1 MTLPKNPIGFILSKR
16 CVYLVVALYF
26 TLTAFSQE
34 DNKTE
39 DWWTSITKKHEIK
52 YDSYTLHGDCF
63 IIGEKTFDGEIENFK
78 EVTVISKGSENYW
91 IFKSKTASY
100 DPNTTTLKINDCTME
115 QFKKDSKSLE
125 PEKSYK
131 QINYSVNFQKNIAT
145 MSDVRPDSEIE
156 SAINKMFD
164 ESIYAG
170 EQLDLE
176 KMKMQINDKY
186 SAGFINSGKYYTSFD
201 LLFSDYKT
209 AINGIK
215 SQKLTI
221 SNKKITILSGN
232 SVLLTANGQ
241 FSATTDTDKIIN
253 GKFFWTIIYKEIDN
267 EWKIIHTHMTNE
279 R

>member
-1 MTLPKNPIGFILSKR
+1 MTLPKKSFGLNLGKR
-16 CVYLVVALYF
+16 FVYLFFALCF

-34 DNKTE
+34 NNITE
-39 DWWTSITKKHEIK
+39 EWWSPITQKHDIK

-63 IIGEKTFDGEIENFK
+63 IIGEKSVDGEIENFK
-78 EVTVISKGSENYW
+78 DVTVISKGSENYW
-91 IFKSKTASY
+91 IYKSKTASY
-100 DPNTTTLKINDCTME
+100 DPKTTTLKINNCTME
-115 QFKKDSKSLE
+115 KFQKDSKSLE

-131 QINYSVNFQKNIAT
+131 HINYSINFEKNIAT
-145 MSDVRPDSEIE
+145 MADVRPDSEIE

-164 ESIYAG
+164 ESIHAG

-186 SAGFINSGKYYTSFD
+186 SAGFINNGKYYTSFD

-209 AINGIK
+209 ATNGIK

-221 SNKKITILSGN
+221 DNKKITILSGN

-241 FSATTDTDKIIN
+241 FSATTDDDKIIN

>member
-1 MTLPKNPIGFILSKR
+1 MTLPKSSFGFDRSKR
-16 CVYLVVALYF
+16 SIYLFVALCF
-26 TLTAFSQE
+26 SLTAFSQD

-39 DWWTSITKKHEIK
+39 EWWAPITRKHDLK
-52 YDSYTLHGDCF
+52 YGSYTLHGDCF
-63 IIGEKTFDGEIENFK
+63 IMGEKSVDGEIENFK
-78 EVTVISKGSENYW
+78 DVTVISKGAENYW
-91 IFKSKTASY
+91 IYKSKTASY
-100 DPNTTTLKINDCTME
+100 DPQTTTFKINNCTME
-115 QFKKDSKSLE
+115 KFKKDSKSLK

-131 QINYSVNFQKNIAT
+131 HINYSINFEKNRAT
-145 MSDVRPDSEIE
+145 MAEVRADDEIE
-156 SAINKMFD
+156 SAINKMFE
-164 ESIYAG
+164 ESIIAG

-201 LLFSDYKT
+201 SLFADYKAAT
-209 AINGIK
+209 YGIK

-221 SNKKITILSGN
+221 DNKKITILSGN

-267 EWKIIHTHMTNE
+267 GWKIIHTHMTNA